1 MSRSR
6 FLRGIDRLSEAAGHA
21 SGLLIIVSMLVVC
34 YGVALRY
41 VFGASTVW
49 QTELSIYLLMF
60 AAFVGG
66 AYGLRHG
73 DHVRITLVVMKLP
86 GRVQLAVRFLA
97 AVLGL
102 VLVATIAV
110 VSGFMWWESVE
121 SGARSGTAWNPP
133 LAYPYFIVPLGMAL
147 IGLQYL
153 VVAAELFRALI
164 AGEAG
169 GPAPDQPDN
178 SAEGGPGH

>member
-1 MSRSR
+1 MPRSR
-6 FLRGIDRLSEAAGHA
+6 FLRGADRLSGAAGYV
-21 SGLLIIVSMLVVC
+21 SGALILVAMLVIC

-41 VFGASTVW
+41 LFGMSTIW

-73 DHVRITLVVMKLP
+73 DHVRISLVVTLLP
-86 GRVQLAVRFLA
+86 GRVQIGVRLLA

-102 VLVATIAV
+102 LLVLTVAV
-110 VSGFMWWESVE
+110 VSGFMWWEAVE

-133 LAYPYFIVPLGMAL
+133 LAYPYAILPAGMAL

-153 VVAAELFRALI
+153 AVVSGLFQALRRGELGDSPPDKPAE
-164 AGEAG
+164 
-169 GPAPDQPDN
+169 
-178 SAEGGPGH
+178 SVEGGPGH